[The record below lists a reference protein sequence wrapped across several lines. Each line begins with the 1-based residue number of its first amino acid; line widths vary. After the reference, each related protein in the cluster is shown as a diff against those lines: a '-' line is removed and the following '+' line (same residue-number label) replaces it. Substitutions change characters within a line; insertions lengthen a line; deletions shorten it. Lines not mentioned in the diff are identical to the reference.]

1 MILFAI
7 FTLSLTLNAVHGC
20 EAFMRSMVPAV
31 CVDPQFPAETFP
43 CEVIGPTVWLT
54 CEVRG
59 NEVWL
64 SRNPLPGEVLT
75 FCIFAENSVDRSGC
89 AEPVN
94 RL

>member
-43 CEVIGPTVWLT
+43 CEVISPMVQLA
-54 CEVRG
+54 CEIRG
-59 NEVWL
+59 NEMWTT
-64 SRNPLPGEVLT
+64 SQPRPGTVLA

-94 RL
+94 HL

>member
-1 MILFAI
+1 MILFCI

-43 CEVIGPTVWLT
+43 CEVISPMVQLA
-54 CEVRG
+54 CEIRG
-59 NEVWL
+59 NEMWTT
-64 SRNPLPGEVLT
+64 SQPRPGTVLA

-89 AEPVN
+89 ATPVN